1 MQARSSDGT
10 AIHYDVTGDAATALV
25 FVHGWMGN
33 GTWWDAQRDAF
44 AATHRVVQMDLGG
57 HGRSGR
63 RAQPSGE
70 AYAADIAAVVRAV
83 AAPHTVVVGHS
94 MAGAYALLA
103 NVGERN
109 VLADT
114 VKNLGAVM
122 TYAQVEPMLASY
134 RADYPRALA
143 EALPKFLFGARTPAA
158 VKERLIR
165 EFSAVSGDVA
175 ADLLAPLY
183 RCDLR
188 AAAKQVRV
196 PVRGIGTDLSPH
208 DDAANRE
215 YLADYAY
222 VELAG
227 YGHYPM
233 LEAPDELDALL
244 SQQLRD

>member
-1 MQARSSDGT
+1 MQARSADGT

-44 AATHRVVQMDLGG
+44 VATHRIVQMDLGG

-63 RAQPSGE
+63 RAAHSGE

-83 AAPHTVVVGHS
+83 AAPHTIVVGHS

-103 NVGERN
+103 NVGERI
-109 VLADT
+109 VLVDT
-114 VKNLGAVM
+114 VKNLGNAM

-143 EALPKFLFGARTPAA
+143 ETLPKFLFAQRTPAA
-158 VKERLIR
+158 VRERLTR
-165 EFSAVSGDVA
+165 EFGSVSGDTA
-175 ADLLAPLY
+175 SELLAPLY

-188 AAAKQVRV
+188 AAARNVRV

-233 LEAPDELDALL
+233 LEAPYEFNTLL
-244 SQQLRD
+244 SQQL